1 MFGPEKPVIFAE
13 AKNVCDHRMY
23 FPVFK
28 KSEAVFARPLQ
39 MYMSVAPKITAST
52 LKLLKRLTKVKLLN
66 NPPPPKY
73 EVLMLCEKKD
83 KETCEFEAD
92 KISFASLSFHMG
104 LLLTPPILW
113 ILVTS
118 SLELPVV
125 SCPCITEASDPS

>member
-1 MFGPEKPVIFAE
+1 
-13 AKNVCDHRMY
+13 MY
-23 FPVFK
+23 K
-28 KSEAVFARPLQ
+28 
-39 MYMSVAPKITAST
+39 SVAPKITVST
-52 LKLLKRLTKVKLLN
+52 LKLLKRLAKVKLLN
-66 NPPPPKY
+66 NPPPPPQY
-73 EVLMLCEKKD
+73 EVLMICKKKD

-92 KISFASLSFHMG
+92 KISFAPLSFHMG